1 MRALFCTDGS
11 KISFN
16 ALHNFAKWSKGIIV
30 DVICVIDWTFLPD
43 EAMVEEA
50 GFSNSCAN
58 IADNI
63 LDFAEK
69 EISKTNLIMGEKIKR
84 CGESLGC
91 ILEQSEQENYE
102 LIILGSHGKKGIQ
115 KWLGSVSR
123 DVINH
128 IPLTSFISKQSNSA
142 GKILFAT
149 DGTDNSTKALSEAI
163 KLLNLN
169 EKEIFICV
177 VTENPNLL
185 FLEGTLDTHWLLEI
199 EKQQEDFAQKT
210 IRLVR
215 TKLEEYNLPITKDA
229 IITGVPAE
237 KINDFALKEGI
248 DLIVTGTRHKVKKEQ
263 IFGISVSKRILELT
277 HSDVMIVK

>member
-43 EAMVEEA
+43 EVMVEEA

-58 IADNI
+58 VADNI

-69 EISKTNLIMGEKIKR
+69 EISKTNLIMGEKLKR
-84 CGESLGC
+84 CGESLAC
-91 ILEQSEQENYE
+91 ILEQTEAEDYE
-102 LIILGSHGKKGIQ
+102 IIILGSHGKKGIQ

-128 IPLTSFISKQSNSA
+128 IPVTTFISKQSNYA

-149 DGTDNSTKALSEAI
+149 DGTDNSAKALSESI

-199 EKQQEDFAQKT
+199 EKQQQDYAEKT
-210 IRLVR
+210 IRRVR
-215 TKLEEYNLPITKDA
+215 TKLEEYNLPVSKDA
-229 IITGVPAE
+229 ILTGIPAD

-248 DLIVTGTRHKVKKEQ
+248 DLIVTGTRNKSKNQH
-263 IFGISVSKRILELT
+263 IFQISVSKRILELT
-277 HSDVMIVK
+277 HCDVMIVK